1 MSKDEKVYNEA
12 EIKDRL
18 KKELPLWVFEGN
30 WIKRKYKK
38 YTYDILIK
46 KFNEIN

>member
-30 WIKRKYKK
+30 WIKRKYK
-38 YTYDILIK
+38 TQ
-46 KFNEIN
+46 N